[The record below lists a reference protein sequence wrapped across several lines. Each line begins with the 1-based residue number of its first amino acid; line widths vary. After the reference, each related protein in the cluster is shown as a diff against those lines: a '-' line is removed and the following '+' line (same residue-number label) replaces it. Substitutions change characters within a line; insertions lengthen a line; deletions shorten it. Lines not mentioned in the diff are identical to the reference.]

1 MAACQMAGPLALGA
15 MRAAQNRQG
24 GAGAELGHCLE
35 GALVRLLQNVDDLPA
50 RLEQVRQHKPTAGDA
65 EEEEHVQLAGELQDW
80 VIQSKNR
87 GAARGLGQECLG
99 QGATVSYP
107 LWRQRASGAA
117 GVEAG

>member
-1 MAACQMAGPLALGA
+1 M
-15 MRAAQNRQG
+15 
-24 GAGAELGHCLE
+24 
-35 GALVRLLQNVDDLPA
+35 RLLQNVDDLPA

-87 GAARGLGQECLG
+87 GVARGLGQEGLG